1 MKNFE
6 SAFWRKTA
14 LTALFS
20 LVFGLLGAFIFTKYN
35 SNQELNITPYQPQ
48 KEESNSRYINLANAN
63 ISFVEAS
70 KKSTS
75 SVVFIKTT
83 SQVQRNSGFGSF
95 FGFDPFGSIG
105 KVSSSGSG
113 VIMSQD
119 GYIVT
124 NNHVIANAESITVT
138 LNKKKKEYP
147 ATVVGVDPSTD
158 LALIKI
164 ETTKLPAIEI
174 GNSET
179 LEVGEW
185 VLAVGNPFNLNSTVT
200 AGIVSAKGRNIN
212 IVNNQFPI
220 ESFIQTDAAI
230 NPGNSG
236 GALVDVNGKLVGIN
250 TAIASKTGS
259 YAGYGFAIPV
269 NMVAKIVK
277 DFIDFGQVQRGFTG
291 ALVEDLNA
299 TNQKEYEGIN
309 EGVIVNHVFEDGPS
323 DKAGVKNGDL
333 IIKIQ
338 GKEVSSKSIY
348 DEQLAFYRPGDK
360 ITVVVLRNNKEME
373 KILTLIDQ
381 EGNTKITK
389 KNSISSP
396 SLGADFQKV
405 SDYEKKKLGITN
417 GVKISSVK
425 NGLIRRLNLTDGFV
439 VTSFNDVD
447 VNEPDELIEL
457 LENANG
463 KYKIEGVDANGS
475 KRYYNFY
482 GY

>member
-1 MKNFE
+1 MK
-6 SAFWRKTA
+6 KTIF
-14 LTALFS
+14 TALFS
-20 LVFGLLGAFIFTKYN
+20 MLFGLLGAYIFSQFSASKN
-35 SNQELNITPYQPQ
+35 KGSSHAESLELAKPIN
-48 KEESNSRYINLANAN
+48 KYINLQASD

-70 KKSTS
+70 RKSTQ

-83 SQVQRNSGFGSF
+83 SQYQRRSPFGGFF
-95 FGFDPFGSIG
+95 DFDPFGSIG

-113 VIMSQD
+113 VIMSSD

-124 NNHVIANAESITVT
+124 NNHVINGADEISVT
-138 LNKKKKEYP
+138 LNQKKKEYP
-147 ATVVGVDPSTD
+147 AKVVGTDPSTD
-158 LALIKI
+158 LALLKI
-164 ETTKLPAIEI
+164 DAEDLPAIEL
-174 GNSET
+174 GNSEAI
-179 LEVGEW
+179 EVGEW

-236 GALVDVNGKLVGIN
+236 GALVDLQGQLVGIN

-259 YAGYGFAIPV
+259 YSGYGFAIPV

-277 DFIDFGQVQRGFTG
+277 DFIDFGEVQRGFIG
-291 ALVEDLNA
+291 ALVEDINA
-299 TNQKEYEGIN
+299 DNQAQLSN
-309 EGVIVNHVFEDGPS
+309 NVDNGVLVNHVFEDGPS
-323 DKAGVKNGDL
+323 DKAGIKNGDI

-338 GKEVSSKSIY
+338 GKNTDSKALY
-348 DEQLAFYRPGDK
+348 DEQLAYYRPGDK
-360 ITVVVLRNNKEME
+360 ISIVLLRGGKELT
-373 KILTLIDQ
+373 KSLTLIDQ
-381 EGNTKITK
+381 EGNTKIVK

-405 SDYEKKKLGITN
+405 SDYEKKKLGITH
-417 GVKISSVK
+417 GVKITSIK
-425 NGLIRRLNLTDGFV
+425 KGLISRLSLSEGFV
-439 VTSFNDVD
+439 ITDFNDVSVD
-447 VNEPDELIEL
+447 NPNELIEL
-457 LENANG
+457 IENANG